1 MTINAKLIEMYSKR
15 IVDVNVVKGWSKL
28 QLQSPRAC
36 VLQLLD
42 VSPGKVNL
50 NQMADFY
57 RDPLKT

>member
-57 RDPLKT
+57 